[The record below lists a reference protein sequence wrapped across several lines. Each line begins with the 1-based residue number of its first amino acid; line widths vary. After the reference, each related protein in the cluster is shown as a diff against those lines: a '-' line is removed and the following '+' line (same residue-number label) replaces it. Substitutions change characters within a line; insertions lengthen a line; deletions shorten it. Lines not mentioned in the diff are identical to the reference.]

1 MPEMDGI
8 ETLGAL
14 KKLEGNLSIDSPC
27 IALTANAGERAREE
41 YMEAGFNDYLSKP
54 VNGELLEKM
63 LMEILPKE
71 KVKEADDT
79 HVDLKEAEGYGESE
93 NTADS
98 GGAVN
103 NAPENM
109 DVLDN
114 LSGIDLAEAEKNC
127 GSRELLTDVVKEFLI
142 SINSKADNIEK
153 FAQEKDYRNYTVTV
167 HALKSS
173 ARLIGAMELSEKA
186 AYLEK
191 CGNDENESEI
201 QEKTPQL
208 LELYRSY
215 NEKLAAI
222 NGDVDESSFPEIDEE
237 ELIGA
242 FRDMKELLEAYD
254 FDTAD
259 GIMNMLSEYRV
270 PKAYKEKYDKV
281 KELMAAV
288 DRDALL
294 EIL

>member
-1 MPEMDGI
+1 M
-8 ETLGAL
+8 
-14 KKLEGNLSIDSPC
+14 
-27 IALTANAGERAREE
+27 
-41 YMEAGFNDYLSKP
+41 
-54 VNGELLEKM
+54 
-63 LMEILPKE
+63 
-71 KVKEADDT
+71 
-79 HVDLKEAEGYGESE
+79 
-93 NTADS
+93 
-98 GGAVN
+98 
-103 NAPENM
+103 
-109 DVLDN
+109 
-114 LSGIDLAEAEKNC
+114 
-127 GSRELLTDVVKEFLI
+127 VKEFLI

-153 FAQEKDYRNYTVTV
+153 FAREKDYRNYTVTV